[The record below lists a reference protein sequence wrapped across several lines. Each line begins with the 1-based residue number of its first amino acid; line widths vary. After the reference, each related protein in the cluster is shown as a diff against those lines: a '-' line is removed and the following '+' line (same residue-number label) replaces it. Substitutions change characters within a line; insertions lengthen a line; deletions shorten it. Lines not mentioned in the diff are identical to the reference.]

1 MESDEEESSL
11 EDEDMDAPTAAHDLS
26 DDSHD
31 DGSEEELDEDEPPQ
45 RPSPP
50 KRKQSEDAQEA
61 DDLSAALRQKRD
73 EDRTKGKAVSR
84 QLVSM
89 SR

>member
-1 MESDEEESSL
+1 MESDEEDSSL
-11 EDEDMDAPTAAHDLS
+11 EDEDEDMGAAHDLPG
-26 DDSHD
+26 DSHD
-31 DGSEEELDEDEPPQ
+31 DDSEEELDEDEPPQ
-45 RPSPP
+45 RTAPP

-89 SR
+89 SH